1 MRQFELTELLLAS
14 QGGRKLPPSLMTRSG
29 AGVPYKLDLLGSFTS
44 ENTVSRF
51 FFFSQRD
58 WVCRKIVDAPRVL
71 LILGPGAKSALCRIS
86 GINSRQRGINFFF
99 FSSYFVFA

>member
-1 MRQFELTELLLAS
+1 
-14 QGGRKLPPSLMTRSG
+14 MTRSG
-29 AGVPYKLDLLGSFTS
+29 AGIPYKLDLSGSFTS

-58 WVCRKIVDAPRVL
+58 WVCRKIVDVPRVL

-99 FSSYFVFA
+99 FLPTLFLHDPFVRGFLKKGLIA